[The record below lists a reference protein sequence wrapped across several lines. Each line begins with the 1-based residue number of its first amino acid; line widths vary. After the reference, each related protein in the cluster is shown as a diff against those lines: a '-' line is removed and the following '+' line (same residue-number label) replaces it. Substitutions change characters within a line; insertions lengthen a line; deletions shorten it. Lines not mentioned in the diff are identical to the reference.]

1 MWFNKYYQTTYPVY
15 MDWLY
20 WYTSRLLGKDSSN
33 FVSAMHERSIFQY
46 TILSKS
52 PDLFLIEFIF
62 RYEKITLLKWECC
75 NRFKVT
81 LIFSLYSW
89 LVVDASIR
97 GPIYL
102 FNMLSTRS
110 YLFQDT
116 LNIFCKY
123 TIFRKLPPNNIFF
136 VGSREE
142 WICRH

>member
-1 MWFNKYYQTTYPVY
+1 MCDLTNTIKPPIQYIWTDYTDMQT
-15 MDWLY
+15 DY
-20 WYTSRLLGKDSSN
+20 WEKIHLILFLLCTKD
-33 FVSAMHERSIFQY
+33 QY

-52 PDLFLIEFIF
+52 PDFFLIEFIF

-75 NRFKVT
+75 NCFKVT

-89 LVVDASIR
+89 RVVDASIR

-142 WICRH
+142 WICWH